1 MSTRIITDAEEVAQL
16 HEIWNRLLL
25 SQTDS
30 IQGLDGTS
38 TYEWHSAIANTFV
51 EAASQSIVIA
61 EEKNSI
67 KGIMP
72 VIRSRM
78 GAFGFFATSISMPT
92 SIYGGRNGPIAE
104 NNSPEIA
111 RRLFETVL
119 DGLEWDVANFT
130 LPAGGVSELAL
141 HEACAERR
149 LKIHMQAVHE
159 SPYFR
164 IPRSSELLRK
174 SLHRSTRSRT
184 VKGEEAL
191 RKMGILEFCTHSTPK
206 EVDSFVESVM
216 QIERGSWKEKAGTSI
231 TCHPRQE
238 IFYRQLLP
246 RLAQENMLCT
256 MLVSLDGRP
265 IAYRFGIRMGKVFID
280 LKNSLIEEFEKHS
293 AGHICHIATLE
304 ELIRAGV
311 EIYDWMGLVEP
322 HKMRWPEAA
331 VYKRN
336 QYVLFNNTIAGQIGR
351 FRLAASAWS
360 RRLKPNKNDVPDAEK
375 SE

>member
-1 MSTRIITDAEEVAQL
+1 MLTKIITDAREIEQL
-16 HEIWNRLLL
+16 HADWNRLLL
-25 SQTDS
+25 TQTDS
-30 IQGLDGTS
+30 VDGLDGTS
-38 TYEWHSAIANTFV
+38 SYEWHSSIADTFP
-51 EAASQSIVIA
+51 EASSPSIAVAKEGDEIR
-61 EEKNSI
+61 
-67 KGIMP
+67 GILP
-72 VIRSRM
+72 VISSRM
-78 GAFGFFATSISMPT
+78 GASNAFARIISMPT
-92 SIYGGRNGPIAE
+92 DIYGGRNGPIAE

-119 DGLEWDVANFT
+119 DGLGWDVANFT

-149 LKIHMQAVHE
+149 LKIHIQAVHE
-159 SPYFR
+159 SPYFS
-164 IPRSSELLRK
+164 IPQSSELLRK

-191 RKMGILEFCTHSTPK
+191 RKMGILEFCTHTTPK

-216 QIERGSWKEKAGTSI
+216 QIERGSWKEKTGTSI

-238 IFYRQLLP
+238 RFYRQLLP
-246 RLAQENMLCT
+246 RLAQSDMLCT
-256 MLVSLDGRP
+256 MLVRLDDRP
-265 IAYRFGIRMGKVFID
+265 IAYRFGVRTGKVFID

-293 AGHICHIATLE
+293 VGHICHIATLE
-304 ELIRAGV
+304 SLIGKGV
-311 EIYDWMGLVEP
+311 ETYDWMGLVEP

-351 FRLAASAWS
+351 FRLAASAWG